1 MFKINLLKIF
11 LISCYVFIP
20 LYTFADD
27 VCSKYKYDTDINVK
41 NNTKY
46 NPIIKY
52 SNENMI
58 GKLGEI
64 QYQTSFSSKLLLI
77 NIPVKN
83 GFCISLRSVDV
94 DINVPEF
101 IINID
106 KRLKKDSC
114 AYKIVL
120 KHEMDHMN
128 VNKNIINNNIDN
140 IKRAILNATKSTEP
154 VFVSDIKNIE
164 KVQSEIR
171 DKIENFKEV
180 KDIEEK
186 LKIDVAKNNED
197 IDTRGDSFEIWKCE
211 DFYKEMKNNRDTITI
226 D

>member
-1 MFKINLLKIF
+1 MFKINLFKIF

-20 LYTFADD
+20 LYAFADN

-46 NPIIKY
+46 NPTIKY
-52 SNENMI
+52 SNENMV

-83 GFCISLRSVDV
+83 GFCVSLRSVDV

-120 KHEMDHMN
+120 KHEMDHMD
-128 VNKNIINNNIDN
+128 VNKNIINSNIDN
-140 IKRAILNATKSTEP
+140 IRRAILNATKSTEP
-154 VFVSDIKNIE
+154 LFVSDMKNIE

-171 DKIENFKEV
+171 EKIENFKEV

-186 LKIDVAKNNED
+186 LKLDALKNNED

-211 DFYKEMKNNRDTITI
+211 DFYKEMKNNHDTISI

>member
-1 MFKINLLKIF
+1 MILF
-11 LISCYVFIP
+11 YVFIP
-20 LYTFADD
+20 FYTFADN
-27 VCSKYKYDTDINVK
+27 VCSKYKYDADINVK

-46 NPIIKY
+46 NPIIKM
-52 SNENMI
+52 SAENMI

-64 QYQTSFSSKLLLI
+64 QYQTSFSSKILLI
-77 NIPVKN
+77 NIPVK
-83 GFCISLRSVDV
+83 GGYCVSIRSVDL

-101 IINID
+101 VINID

-120 KHEMDHMN
+120 KHETDHMN
-128 VNKNIINNNIDN
+128 VNKNVIDDNIDN
-140 IKRAILNATKSTEP
+140 IKRAIKNATESTEP
-154 VFVSDIKNIE
+154 VFIYDIKNAE
-164 KVQSEIR
+164 KIQSEIR
-171 DKIENFKEV
+171 EKIENFKDV
-180 KDIEEK
+180 KEIEEK
-186 LKIDVAKNNED
+186 LKSNAEKYNED